1 MYRWLLLKRQLED
14 IVIFPFIVLGRIIAS
29 IKPLKEEY
37 DIFLFFPFYHIGGAE
52 KVHYEVAKV
61 AGKKKSIIFFTKKS
75 HNDLFYNNFRESGC
89 VIKDISAYTD
99 NKWMYC
105 NNLIYRGIITAY
117 INKQQRKTVLFNGQ
131 CNFGYKISPWVKA
144 AVPQYEL
151 IHSFNTFSHIRIP
164 FLPFITKTVMISRLR
179 IEEHITF
186 YKKAG
191 IPSTYAD
198 KIIYIGNAINLNSSI
213 AEKSTTVFTVLYV
226 GRNSPEK
233 RLSLFLQTSAK
244 VHAADK
250 HIQFEIL
257 GDVSESIPAAQYP
270 HIKFHGN
277 QNDAAVING
286 IYANAHA
293 LLLTSSTEGF
303 PMVVIEAMNNGCAVL
318 ATPVGDIPFHIKT
331 KEHGLLFSS
340 VTDEALIVNEAAAFI
355 LELKNNPE
363 LFAGISKNNSSYAAA
378 NFGIEQFNAAYN
390 QLFES

>member
-1 MYRWLLLKRQLED
+1 MFRLLLFKRQVED
-14 IVIFPFIVLGRIIAS
+14 IFIFPFIVLGRIIAS

-37 DIFLFFPFYHIGGAE
+37 DVFLFFPFYHIGGAE

-75 HNDLFYNNFRESGC
+75 HNDLFYKNFQESGC
-89 VIKDISAYTD
+89 VIKDISVYTD
-99 NKWMYC
+99 NKWIYF

-117 INKQQRKTVLFNGQ
+117 INKQQHKTVVFNGQ
-131 CNFGYKISPWVKA
+131 CNFGYKISPWVKP

-179 IEEHITF
+179 IDEHIAF
-186 YKKAG
+186 YKKTA
-191 IPSTYAD
+191 IPASYAD
-198 KIIYIGNAINLNSSI
+198 KILYIGNAINLNSHIAGKSNSI
-213 AEKSTTVFTVLYV
+213 FTVLYV

-233 RLSLFLQTSAK
+233 RLHLFLQTAAA
-244 VHAADK
+244 VHATDTT
-250 HIQFEIL
+250 IQFEIL

-270 HIKFHGN
+270 FIKFHGN
-277 QNDAAVING
+277 QNDGAVINS

-318 ATPVGDIPFHIKT
+318 ATPVGDIPFHVKT

-340 VTDEALIVNEAAAFI
+340 VADEATIVNEATAFI

-363 LFAGISKNNSSYAAA
+363 LFAAISKNNSNYAAA
-378 NFGIEQFNAAYN
+378 NFGIEKFNAAYN